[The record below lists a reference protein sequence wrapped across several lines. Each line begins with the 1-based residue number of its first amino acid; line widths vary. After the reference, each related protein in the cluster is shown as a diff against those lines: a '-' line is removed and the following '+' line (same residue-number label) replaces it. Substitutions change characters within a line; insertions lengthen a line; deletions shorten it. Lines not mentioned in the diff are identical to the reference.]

1 MNVGKHNNNGVG
13 IDPEVEK
20 TVKNFTKS
28 NKSLEGAFQGR
39 STQTTKALKT
49 QLKRWKKSTEFGI
62 DNNVEKT
69 STNPQKTAANLYNTS
84 K

>member
-1 MNVGKHNNNGVG
+1 MHSHNKKSTDFVKRLSINVGKHNNNNGVG

-39 STQTTKALKT
+39 ST
-49 QLKRWKKSTEFGI
+49 
-62 DNNVEKT
+62 
-69 STNPQKTAANLYNTS
+69 
-84 K
+84 